1 MSFKSKAI
9 SAACK
14 RGQVSVNGKNV
25 PNVQIL
31 SAGKGASTGLL
42 LISGPEAFYV
52 AVPVGTLA
60 SLLEQVSK
68 LAQAVATG
76 VLASNVGGP
85 IVSGSFATDLA
96 QIQQALKMLK
106 EDMQ

>member
-14 RGQVSVNGKNV
+14 GGQVSVNGKNV

-85 IVSGSFATDLA
+85 IVSGCFATDLA

>member
-14 RGQVSVNGKNV
+14 GGQVSVNGKNV

-31 SAGKGASTGLL
+31 SAGKGSSTGLL

-52 AVPVGTLA
+52 AIPIETLA

-76 VLASNVGGP
+76 VLASNIGGP

>member
-1 MSFKSKAI
+1 MSFKTKAI
-9 SAACK
+9 NATCEG
-14 RGQVSVNGKNV
+14 GQVSVNGKTV

-31 SAGKGASTGLL
+31 SAGKGSSTGFL

-52 AVPVGTLA
+52 AVPVETLA
-60 SLLEQVSK
+60 SLLEQVGK

-106 EDMQ
+106 EYMQ

>member
-14 RGQVSVNGKNV
+14 GGQVSVNGKNV

-76 VLASNVGGP
+76 VLSSNVGGP